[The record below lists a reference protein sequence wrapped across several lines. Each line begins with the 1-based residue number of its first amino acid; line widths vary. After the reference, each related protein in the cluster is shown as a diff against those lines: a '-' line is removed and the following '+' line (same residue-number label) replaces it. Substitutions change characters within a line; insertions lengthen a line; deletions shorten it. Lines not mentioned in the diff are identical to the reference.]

1 MGLDPA
7 VTHKTAEARGTM
19 IFMPPETFDGAAV
32 SFAHDV
38 YSLGIICE
46 CLLPCMVMPCS
57 RSPATPLDTL
67 PVLLLVPERLVT
79 ELKCASRRSFRCP
92 AVYYLYVGSSP
103 YGPTASPAEVMRH
116 KLAYS
121 SPTLNSRF
129 PRPLPGHCP
138 PQYERLVLDCTVP
151 DRKARC
157 TQERFGF

>member
-1 MGLDPA
+1 
-7 VTHKTAEARGTM
+7 
-19 IFMPPETFDGAAV
+19 
-32 SFAHDV
+32 
-38 YSLGIICE
+38 
-46 CLLPCMVMPCS
+46 MPCS

-79 ELKCASRRSFRCP
+79 ELKRASRRSFRCP

-157 TQERFGF
+157 TQERFVFMDQDFLAPRAGHAPGGASRRARARCTSWAET